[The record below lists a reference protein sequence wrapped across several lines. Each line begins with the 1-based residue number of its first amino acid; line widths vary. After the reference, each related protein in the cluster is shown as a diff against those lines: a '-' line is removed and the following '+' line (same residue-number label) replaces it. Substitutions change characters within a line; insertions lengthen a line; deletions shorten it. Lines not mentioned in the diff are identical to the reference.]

1 MSKQVEIKTKEN
13 DFPIMEFLEKIEDE
27 SKKKDSIVLY
37 NIILQHTKEEGKL
50 WGDSI
55 IGFIKY
61 MASYQSNRSVEWF
74 KVGFS
79 PRKNYISLYLN
90 FILYDENN
98 IELAQKL
105 GKVKI
110 GRGCINFKKLSDLD
124 KGVLNQLIGIAL
136 KANKV

>member
-37 NIILQHTKEEGKL
+37 NIILQYTKEEGKL

-61 MASYQSNRSVEWF
+61 MASYQSNRSVGWF

-124 KGVLNQLIGIAL
+124 KEVLNQLIGIAL
-136 KANKV
+136 KAN